1 MLIYGFS
8 EVKCE
13 TPTPPHKGEIV
24 RGGNAARSTP
34 SKQRLDTTLPERGG
48 GGGIEDSQEG
58 REDEASRGG
67 GERQTSREGE
77 RGERERETQ
86 LGGGR
91 GRGGHDDDDE
101 EEVYQA
107 GDVVEV
113 RCNSNY
119 VLMGEPVLVCQNDG
133 TWSSTVPTCESHRQ
147 FLHF

>member
-1 MLIYGFS
+1 MLMYGFS
-8 EVKCE
+8 EVRCE
-13 TPTPPHKGEIV
+13 TPLPPHKGEIV

-34 SKQRLDTTLPERGG
+34 RKQRLDTTLPERGG
-48 GGGIEDSQEG
+48 GGLEDREEG

-67 GERQTSREGE
+67 EHETSRERG

-91 GRGGHDDDDE
+91 GRGGHEEEE
-101 EEVYQA
+101 EEVYHA

-119 VLMGEPVLVCQNDG
+119 VLMGEPVLVCQDDG